1 MWVTYVFVYHYK
13 KITNFKKIMY
23 IWFVFFCFSPSYEK
37 SDRKKRELEISTLDK
52 VFVGQK

>member
-1 MWVTYVFVYHYK
+1 MCVTCVFVYHYK

-52 VFVGQK
+52 IFVGQK